1 MAKTEKDPAPLT
13 REQLRMVTE
22 FRKYR
27 DIYKAAEKARIP
39 KNQAVRVFNLAQ
51 FQEELDRQD
60 EVVREERARQ
70 QVKAEAL
77 TNELIDQEL
86 ATMVRLDSKE
96 HGSLKLDA
104 IRTALVVNGRIQSG
118 TMRSLEVGAARP
130 DDDGE
135 AVRKGN
141 VYSVIFPTA
150 EQAKPAPLLPPEPAS
165 ATNVP
170 DATEPGPQPDLETVK
185 QRVRALPTPPPPP
198 AVKPGPPQQ
207 PPPFRNRVG
216 PLKIG

>member
-27 DIYKAAEKARIP
+27 DIYKAAEKARIS

-86 ATMVRLDSKE
+86 ANMVRLDSKE

-165 ATNVP
+165 RTNVP
-170 DATEPGPQPDLETVK
+170 DAAEPGPQPSDAFRE
-185 QRVRALPTPPPPP
+185 RVRALTTPPPPP
-198 AVKPGPPQQ
+198 TVKPGPPQQ
-207 PPPFRNRVG
+207 PPPFRHRVG